1 MRSSRR
7 FPWLAVLALVVAVVG
22 FATTRSTPRNPTAL
36 PSGLVTSLNAE
47 STALYCTGLTS
58 GAPGR
63 VSFFNT
69 SGSARS
75 VSVSVVSSSGRTWSG
90 TLELAAHGG
99 QILEPR
105 VVDPPTARRAKSG
118 KVTTASVTY
127 ATAAQISGGGV
138 VAEEIEGN
146 ASVPCVS
153 QGVTRWF
160 AAGFNTLVGSD
171 AYLSLYNPTAT
182 EAVANISVLEANGF
196 YAPENMQGISV
207 PAHAQELIDIG
218 KSVVNTA
225 NVGVNVKV
233 VRGSLAVVGEQD
245 SVGTLS
251 FDAGVTSAAAVTW
264 FPAVTTANNA
274 TAQIR
279 IDNPNDARAQ
289 VTASVSLAKFTISPQ
304 ILSLAP
310 YSSGVITITP
320 NSAIP
325 AAGYASV
332 TVRSSVPVV
341 SGLATGTGS
350 WIVLSSPQVPSAADV
365 VRDYSGEGFDVAEVT
380 NTSSRAITVHVTTYA
395 TSPTTKD
402 VTTTGTRVG
411 AGTTVSLASLL
422 GAAIPKPAGTYLVAA
437 SSPSAIVTLSLP
449 SRPAGLYLQ
458 TPLDGR

>member
-1 MRSSRR
+1 MKTSRR
-7 FPWLAVLALVVAVVG
+7 FPWLAVLALIVALVG
-22 FATTRSTPRNPTAL
+22 FATTRSTPHNPSAL
-36 PSGLVTSLNAE
+36 PSGLATSINAE

-58 GAPGR
+58 DAPGR

-69 SGSARS
+69 ASLARS

-99 QILEPR
+99 QIVEPR
-105 VVDPPTARRAKSG
+105 VVDPPTASRAKSG

-138 VAEEIEGN
+138 VADEIEGN
-146 ASVPCVS
+146 ANVPCDS

-171 AYLSLYNPTAT
+171 AYVSLYNPTAT
-182 EAVANISVLEANGF
+182 QAVANISVLEANGF
-196 YAPENMQGISV
+196 YAPENLQGISV
-207 PAHAQELIDIG
+207 PAHAQALIDVG

-225 NVGVNVKV
+225 NVGLNVKV

-251 FDAGVTSAAAVTW
+251 FDAGVSSASTESW
-264 FPAVTTANNA
+264 FPAVTTANDA
-274 TAQIR
+274 TAEIR
-279 IDNPNDARAQ
+279 VDNPNDVRAQ
-289 VTASVSLAKFTISPQ
+289 VSASVSLAKFTISPQ
-304 ILSLAP
+304 TTSLAP

-341 SGLATGTGS
+341 SGLATGTGQ
-350 WIVLSSPQVPSAADV
+350 WIVLSSPQAPAAADV
-365 VRDYSGEGFDVAEVT
+365 LRDYSGEGFDVADVT
-380 NTSSRAITVHVTTYA
+380 NTSARAMSVRVTTYA
-395 TSPTTKD
+395 TTPSTKD
-402 VTTTGTRVG
+402 VTTKGTRVG
-411 AGTTVSLASLL
+411 AGTTLSLASLL
-422 GAAIPKPAGTYLVAA
+422 GAAIPKPAGTYLVTA
-437 SSPSAIVTLSLP
+437 STPSAIVTVTLP
-449 SRPAGLYLQ
+449 SRPAGLFVQ
-458 TPLDGR
+458 VPLDGG